1 MSVEEISWTVVV
13 VAGLVGAFC
22 LNKLLLLLAL
32 VGHRFL
38 DSLRAA
44 LVVSTLILFICPIQS
59 ERAGGLWVPALIE
72 LIFESSFQV
81 DGRPA
86 ASAAL
91 LVMAVTAGF
100 SLIFALSWV
109 LYGKRGSSEEGAT

>member
-1 MSVEEISWTVVV
+1 
-13 VAGLVGAFC
+13 
-22 LNKLLLLLAL
+22 
-32 VGHRFL
+32 
-38 DSLRAA
+38 
-44 LVVSTLILFICPIQS
+44 
-59 ERAGGLWVPALIE
+59 VPALIE